1 MRTSKVP
8 GRPWS
13 RVAVDMFTLQKRDY
27 VFLGDYYSDFEEVQ
41 EISDTTSPTITQFL
55 KEQFNRHGIA
65 DVFAW
70 DNGPQLTSYEF
81 RRFASNV
88 FATSPQV

>member
-55 KEQFNRHGIA
+55 KEQFNRHGIP

-70 DNGPQLTSYEF
+70 ETQAMRMLTF
-81 RRFASNV
+81 HFQPGLKT
-88 FATSPQV
+88 F